1 MLAKISSFGLQ
12 GIKGYKV
19 ELEIDV
25 NVGLPG
31 IEIVGLPDASIK
43 ESKERVRS
51 AVKNSGY
58 LFPTKKITVNFAPA
72 DVKKEGS
79 MYDLPVALGI
89 LYATEQIKTK
99 LFADYIIVGELA
111 LDGKLRHVKGLLPIL
126 ISALG
131 LGYKKIIVPSSNAN
145 EASYLAGVEVYAF
158 DELRE
163 VVDFLEG
170 KIQAFPIEKKNFDL
184 EYHSKYKEDLKYVK
198 GQYVAKRA
206 MEIAVAGN
214 HNMIMVGPPG
224 AGKTMLARCI
234 PTIMPDMTVSEALET
249 TKIHSVAG
257 ILNENDGVVYNR
269 PFRSPHHT
277 ISAIAL
283 TGGGSNVKP
292 GEMSLAHNGVLFLD
306 EMLEYPRSVLENL
319 RQPLEDGVITIARAV
334 RSVEYPANFMLVSSM
349 NPCPCGYFGSKTH
362 ECTCTP
368 AQISKY
374 HSKLSG
380 PLMDRIDLHINVS
393 NVNYDD
399 LASDKLAESSKDV
412 RERVNKARQIQLK
425 RFEGTGIFS
434 NSKMSSEMLK
444 QYCALDNESEKI
456 IKEAFTKL
464 NLSARAYTRIL
475 KVARTIAD
483 LAGEERISAMHIR
496 EALQYRSLDR
506 ENSLR

>member
-1 MLAKISSFGLQ
+1 MLAKINSFGLQ

-31 IEIVGLPDASIK
+31 IEIVGLPGTSIK

-51 AVKNSGY
+51 AIKNSGY

-89 LYATEQIKTK
+89 LYATEQIKAKTIS
-99 LFADYIIVGELA
+99 DYIIVGELA

-126 ISALG
+126 ISALN
-131 LGYKKIIVPSSNAN
+131 LGFKKIIIPSSNAN
-145 EASYLAGVEVYAF
+145 EASFLSDVEVYAF
-158 DELRE
+158 DELKE
-163 VVDFLEG
+163 VVDFLEN
-170 KIQAFPIEKKNFDL
+170 KITANPVEKKNLDL

-214 HNMIMVGPPG
+214 HNLIMIGPPG

-234 PTIMPDMTVSEALET
+234 PTIMPDMTTSEALET

-257 ILNENDGVVYNR
+257 ILNENDGIVFNR

-283 TGGGSNVKP
+283 TGGGSAVKP

-306 EMLEYPRSVLENL
+306 EMLEYPRNVLENL
-319 RQPLEDGVITIARAV
+319 RQPLEDGVITIARAL

-349 NPCPCGYFGSKTH
+349 NPCPCGYYGSKTH

-368 AQISKY
+368 AQIAKY

-380 PLMDRIDLHINVS
+380 PLMDRIDLHISVS
-393 NVNYDD
+393 NVTYDD
-399 LASDKLAESSKDV
+399 LSSDKLAEESSVV

-425 RFEGTGIFS
+425 RFENTGIFS

-444 QYCALDNESEKI
+444 QYCVLDEEGEKI
-456 IKEAFTKL
+456 IKDAFDKL

-483 LAGEERISAMHIR
+483 LAGEENISVMHIR

-506 ENSLR
+506 ESSLR

>member
-1 MLAKISSFGLQ
+1 MLAQISSFGLQ

-51 AVKNSGY
+51 AIKNSGF

-72 DVKKEGS
+72 DIKKEGS
-79 MYDLPVALGI
+79 MYDLPMALGI
-89 LYATEQIKTK
+89 LYATEQIK
-99 LFADYIIVGELA
+99 AVSVSDYIIVGELA

-126 ISALG
+126 ISALSK
-131 LGYKKIIVPSSNAN
+131 GYRKVIVPSSNKN
-145 EASYLAGVEVYAF
+145 EASYLSDIEVYAF
-158 DELRE
+158 DDLRS
-163 VVDFLEG
+163 VVDFIEG
-170 KIQAFPIEKKNFDL
+170 KMTAEPVVKRDLDL
-184 EYHSKYKEDLKYVK
+184 EYHSKYKEDLKFVK
-198 GQYVAKRA
+198 GQYIAKRA
-206 MEIAVAGN
+206 LEIAVAGN
-214 HNMIMVGPPG
+214 HNLIMIGPPG

-257 ILNENDGVVYNR
+257 ILNENDGIVFNR

-277 ISAIAL
+277 VSAVAL

-306 EMLEYPRSVLENL
+306 EMLEYPRNVLENL
-319 RQPLEDGVITIARAV
+319 RQPLEDGVITVARAI

-349 NPCPCGYFGSKTH
+349 NPCPCGYYGSKTH

-368 AQISKY
+368 AQIAKY

-380 PLMDRIDLHINVS
+380 PLMDRIDLHISVS
-393 NVNYDD
+393 NVTYDD
-399 LASDKLAESSKDV
+399 LASEKLSEPSSLV
-412 RERVNKARQIQLK
+412 RERVNKARQIQLA
-425 RFEGTGIFS
+425 RFDGTGIFS
-434 NSKMSSEMLK
+434 NSKMSGDMLK
-444 QYCALDNESEKI
+444 KYCALDSESEKI
-456 IKEAFTKL
+456 IKDAFTRL

-475 KVARTIAD
+475 RVARTIAD
-483 LAGEERISAMHIR
+483 LAGEEKISALHVR

-506 ENSLR
+506 ENFR